1 MTNSVKYILT
11 VLFFVAFGSQTNA
24 QKSIE
29 SSGYSENKNMS
40 ASWIISMSGGT
51 SVFFGDVKQN
61 PFLPVT
67 TNRSELRYVV
77 DIGLDRRFSAS
88 LAARLQAA
96 YSHVVGTSRINDI
109 HFQSFVYE
117 ANAAVL
123 FYPINLFSGYDTKL
137 FADFY
142 IVLGGG
148 MASYNAKL
156 YQLSS
161 GNELASSGH
170 GTGNGIGGTQADAF
184 LLGGIGVDIPISP
197 NISIR
202 FETANRALATDN
214 FDLRIGGFKYD
225 IYNYT
230 TLGLKYSFAK
240 RPGNMRK
247 LPEVPKTHFPE
258 KETDTVKKV
267 TDDSWL
273 LLNKVIEADPV
284 EIEVIVKEVV
294 VDTADIVKEAE
305 VIPVVDISPVS
316 AIKDAEYR
324 VQILANGRR
333 AADIAAL
340 AKRFRMNAAEIK
352 QDMYNG
358 MFIYTVGSFATYNEA
373 ARSRNSI
380 REENGVSD
388 AFVVY
393 FENGQRQAAFP
404 KTRH

>member
-1 MTNSVKYILT
+1 MTNSIKYILT
-11 VLFFVAFGSQTNA
+11 VLFFVTFGSHTNA

-29 SSGYSENKNMS
+29 SSGHSENKNVP

-51 SVFFGDVKQN
+51 SVFFGDIKQN
-61 PFLPVT
+61 PFLPTT
-67 TNRSELRYVV
+67 TNRSELRYVA
-77 DIGLDRRFSAS
+77 DIGIERRFSAH

-96 YSHVVGTSRINDI
+96 YSHVVGTRRINDI

-117 ANAAVL
+117 VNAAGL
-123 FYPINLFSGYDTKL
+123 FYPFNLISGYDTKL

-161 GNELASSGH
+161 GNELASSGY
-170 GTGNGIGGTQADAF
+170 GSGNGIGGSQAAAF

-197 NISIR
+197 NLSIR

-214 FDLRIGGFKYD
+214 FDLKISEYKYD

-230 TLGLKYSFAK
+230 TLGLKYSFAR
-240 RPGNMRK
+240 RPGKMRN
-247 LPEVPKTHFPE
+247 LPEVPKTHVPE
-258 KETDTVKKV
+258 KESDSVKEI

-284 EIEVIVKEVV
+284 EIQVIEKEVD
-294 VDTADIVKEAE
+294 VDTAEIVKEAE
-305 VIPVVDISPVS
+305 VISIIDTSPVS
-316 AIKDAEYR
+316 AIIDVEYR

-333 AADIAAL
+333 AADIATL
-340 AKRFRMNAAEIK
+340 AKKFRMNAADIK

-373 ARSRNSI
+373 ARSRISI
-380 REENGVSD
+380 RDENGVSD

-404 KTRH
+404 KTRQ